1 MMFTV
6 EEMNLI
12 QVMDHT
18 NRRMTIFDIKRSIP
32 TIEDKELKELCAK
45 TLVKVTNMTDE
56 EFAAVDFT
64 VYEEDENHE

>member
-1 MMFTV
+1 MMFNV

-12 QVMDHT
+12 RVMDYT
-18 NRRMTIFDIKRSIP
+18 TRRMTMFDIKTTLP

-56 EFAAVDFT
+56 EFAAIDFA
-64 VYEEDENHE
+64 VYEEADADE